1 MPSKA
6 MLWTGRVLSAIPVL
20 LLLFSA
26 SLKLMRNP
34 QAVEGMV
41 HFGYPANTLLPIGMT
56 ELTCTLLY
64 IFPRTAVLGA
74 ILLTGYLG
82 GAVATHVR
90 AGEPQF
96 VMPLGLGVLV
106 WLGLWLRE
114 ERLRALVPLRS

>member
-1 MPSKA
+1 MPSQA
-6 MLWTGRVLSAIPVL
+6 MRWTGRVLSAIPVL

-26 SLKLMRNP
+26 SMKLVRNP

-41 HFGYPANTLLPIGMT
+41 HFGYPPNTLLPIGVT

-64 IFPRTAVLGA
+64 IFPRTSVLGA
-74 ILLTGYLG
+74 VLLTGYLG

-96 VMPLGLGVLV
+96 VMAIILGICV